1 MNSTRMRLWAGLFV
15 LVVFVAGIAGGVA
28 VRPWIVSESQAAS
41 AEPDLRGGGR
51 GARRAPM
58 TERLLDRIASDI
70 GLTEEQ
76 DQQLRE
82 VFETGRQRLREVS
95 EDVGR
100 QFETEREQMNAEIA
114 TILTAE
120 QMEKFDQE
128 IVRMSRERR
137 SRAGRGES
145 RGPRGPES
153 RRVPG
158 DGPAPPDR

>member
-1 MNSTRMRLWAGLFV
+1 MNSASMRRWAGLFV
-15 LVVFVAGIAGGVA
+15 LVVFVAGMAGGVA
-28 VRPWIVSESQAAS
+28 VRPWIVSESPSVAGQR
-41 AEPDLRGGGR
+41 DLRGGGR
-51 GARRAPM
+51 GARRAP
-58 TERLLDRIASDI
+58 TTGRLLDRIASDI
-70 GLTEEQ
+70 GLTGEQ
-76 DQQLRE
+76 DQQLRA

-95 EDVGR
+95 EDVRR

-128 IVRMSRERR
+128 IVRISRARR

-145 RGPRGPES
+145 RGPES
-153 RRVPG
+153 RRIPR